1 MYPEKIRAAVRKG
14 VRSGLPEALSLL
26 RERSQELVPV
36 RTGALRASCRVSAGD
51 TGGTVSY
58 DTPYAVQVHEDM
70 TAHHPSGQ
78 AKFLE
83 QPASDGA
90 LGEQMAGK
98 LAGQIRKCM

>member
-1 MYPEKIRAAVRKG
+1 MSV
-14 VRSGLPEALSLL
+14 
-26 RERSQELVPV
+26 
-36 RTGALRASCRVSAGD
+36 TD